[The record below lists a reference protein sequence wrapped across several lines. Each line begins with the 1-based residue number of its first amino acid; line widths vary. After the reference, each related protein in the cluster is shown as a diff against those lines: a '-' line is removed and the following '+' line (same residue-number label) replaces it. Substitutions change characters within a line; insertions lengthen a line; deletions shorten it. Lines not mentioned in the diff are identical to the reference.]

1 MKVDLEKALR
11 KALRTGKVYLGSK
24 RTIKALRKGEAKM
37 VIVAMNCPKEIRE
50 KINKA
55 NREKVP
61 ILVYNGTN
69 MELGAICGKPFSVA
83 ALAIIEAGE
92 SEILSVE

>member
-1 MKVDLEKALR
+1 MKAELEKALR

-37 VIVAMNCPKEIRE
+37 VVIAMNCPKEIRE
-50 KINKA
+50 KIKKFNKS
-55 NREKVP
+55 NVP
-61 ILVYNGTN
+61 ILVYEGTN

-83 ALAIIEAGE
+83 ALAIIDAGE
-92 SEILSVE
+92 SEILQV

>member
-1 MKVDLEKALR
+1 MKVDIEKALR
-11 KALRTGKVYLGSK
+11 KALKTGKVYLGSK
-24 RTIKALRKGEAKM
+24 RTLKALKRGEAKM
-37 VIVAMNCPKEIRE
+37 VIVAMNCPKDVRE
-50 KINKA
+50 KISKLSKSN
-55 NREKVP
+55 VP
-61 ILVYNGTN
+61 VLVYDGTN

>member
-1 MKVDLEKALR
+1 MKVDIEKALR
-11 KALRTGKVYLGSK
+11 KALKTGKVYLGSK
-24 RTIKALRKGEAKM
+24 RTLKALRRGEAKM
-37 VIVAMNCPKEIRE
+37 VIVAMNCPKEVRE
-50 KINKA
+50 KISKLNKS
-55 NREKVP
+55 NVP
-61 ILVYNGTN
+61 VLVYDGTN

>member
-24 RTIKALRKGEAKM
+24 RTIKALKRGEAKM
-37 VIVAMNCPKEIRE
+37 VVIAMNCPKEIRE
-50 KINKA
+50 KINRV
-55 NREKVP
+55 NRNKVP
-61 ILVYNGTN
+61 VLIYEGTN

-92 SEILSVE
+92 SEILEV

>member
-11 KALRTGKVYLGSK
+11 KALRTGTVYLGSK
-24 RTIKALRKGEAKM
+24 RTIKALKKGEAKM
-37 VIVAMNCPKEIRE
+37 VVVAMNCPKDIRE
-50 KINKA
+50 KIEKA
-55 NREKVP
+55 NKEKVP
-61 ILVYNGTN
+61 VLVYEGTN

-92 SEILSVE
+92 SEILEV